1 VRRRLPLALTLGAL
15 LWSGIVVG
23 APLALQQPAL
33 AGAATTVYAASAR
46 VCHQRPERSFRIA
59 GRQLPVCA
67 RCLGVYLAGAAG
79 ALLGWT
85 RVSRRQDRARLV
97 LLVAAAPTALTWGA
111 EVAGLAGFSN
121 AARGL
126 AAVPLGGAAGWLF
139 VQMLRY
145 DAARHGHQVDDRG
158 SRVHSG

>member
-15 LWSGIVVG
+15 LWSGIVVA
-23 APLALQQPAL
+23 APLALHRPAL
-33 AGAATTVYAASAR
+33 TEAAATVYAASAR
-46 VCHQRPERSFRIA
+46 ICHQRPERSFQIT

-67 RCLGVYLAGAAG
+67 RCLGLYLAGAAG
-79 ALLGWT
+79 ALLAWGSASG
-85 RVSRRQDRARLV
+85 RLDRARLA

-111 EVAGLAGFSN
+111 EVAGFAGFSN

-145 DAARHGHQVDDRG
+145 DAALHGHQVDDRG
-158 SRVHSG
+158 SRLHSG